1 MAIARLLAFL
11 VLPALAT
18 ADSLWGA
25 HLSSKGIQPVDW
37 VSAAISWVLAAGA
50 GFIGI
55 RLATAAR
62 NPSKHDSE

>member
-1 MAIARLLAFL
+1 MVARLLAFV
-11 VLPALAT
+11 VLPVLAA

-37 VSAAISWVLAAGA
+37 VSAAISSLLAAGA
-50 GFIGI
+50 GFVGI

-62 NPSKHDSE
+62 KRSKDE